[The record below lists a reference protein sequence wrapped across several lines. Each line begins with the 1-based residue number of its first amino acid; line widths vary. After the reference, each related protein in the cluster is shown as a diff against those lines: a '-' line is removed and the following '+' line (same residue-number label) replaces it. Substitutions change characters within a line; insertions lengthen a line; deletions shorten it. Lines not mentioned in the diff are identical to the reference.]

1 MRRKIL
7 LFPFVYA
14 LFFQIILKLK
24 TMKTILLYVIF
35 LISVAL
41 LVLNRYTALYINNSV
56 IHLAL
61 IITAIVTL
69 SFITGQILGKLKSKP
84 SRLLF
89 ILLVS
94 LLCYAKAFLTWDG
107 DWKTQII
114 LYHSIAN
121 KNVTVDFQMQDNR
134 FTFGY
139 KKRITKRLKLF
150 PGIDWITDVDT
161 AALNVREWKKMNLY
175 VNELHLKSN
184 DTNFKLPFALY
195 R

>member
-1 MRRKIL
+1 
-7 LFPFVYA
+7 
-14 LFFQIILKLK
+14 
-24 TMKTILLYVIF
+24 MKTFLLYMTF
-35 LISVAL
+35 LISTTL
-41 LVLNRYTALYINNSV
+41 LFLNRYTALYINNSI

-61 IITAIVTL
+61 IIIAIVTL

-84 SRLLF
+84 SKLLL

-114 LYHSIAN
+114 LYHNIAN
-121 KNVTVDFQMQDNR
+121 KKVTVDFQMQDNR

-139 KKRITKRLKLF
+139 KKRITKRFKLF
-150 PGIDWITDVDT
+150 PGFDWIADVDT
-161 AALNVREWKKMNLY
+161 ATLNAKEWKKMDLY

-184 DTNFKLPFALY
+184 DNNFKLPLAFY
-195 R
+195 Q